1 VAFAKS
7 ASLSASIWSALALA
21 AAQASA
27 QETTSAEIASDAIPS
42 ALEEIVV
49 SATKREE
56 SLQRVPVSVNAI
68 SGDQLKQSGVVR
80 LQDMQLP
87 SLTVQE
93 GGIGN
98 SVFIRGIGSGINP
111 GFEQSCRHVCR
122 RDLSRSRAAVA
133 CAAVRRRAGRTAA
146 WTADHPVRQEQ
157 RRGRD
162 QCQERQA
169 DVDAQWLRH
178 GHL

>member
-1 VAFAKS
+1 MAFAKS

-68 SGDQLKQSGVVR
+68 SGEQLKQSGVVR

-98 SVFIRGIGSGINP
+98 SVFIRGIG
-111 GFEQSCRHVCR
+111 
-122 RDLSRSRAAVA
+122 
-133 CAAVRRRAGRTAA
+133 
-146 WTADHPVRQEQ
+146 
-157 RRGRD
+157 
-162 QCQERQA
+162 
-169 DVDAQWLRH
+169 
-178 GHL
+178 

>member
-1 VAFAKS
+1 MSPIASLASGSPFRIRRLHTVRASHEGTSVAFAKS

-27 QETTSAEIASDAIPS
+27 QETTSELGSDAIPS

-68 SGDQLKQSGVVR
+68 SGDQLKQSGIVR

-93 GGIGN
+93 GGIG
-98 SVFIRGIGSGINP
+98 
-111 GFEQSCRHVCR
+111 
-122 RDLSRSRAAVA
+122 
-133 CAAVRRRAGRTAA
+133 
-146 WTADHPVRQEQ
+146 
-157 RRGRD
+157 
-162 QCQERQA
+162 
-169 DVDAQWLRH
+169 
-178 GHL
+178 